1 MKFINKA
8 IYSFVLSVSVLLTD
22 AVFGQTVD
30 KIIAKVDN
38 QILLKSE
45 LELAYLQFIA
55 QEQNVENKNL
65 EGVKCRVLETLL
77 INKLMLAKAEIDSVT
92 IDKEA
97 VDEQLN
103 RRMQYFIN
111 QAGGDPK
118 KLEAYYNKSID
129 ELKKELRKGVKDQM
143 IIQKMQETITSKV
156 KITPADVKKFFN
168 ELPKDS
174 LPFFSTEVEVGQIV
188 RIPDVGKDQ
197 KNAAKAKLE
206 KIKERIL
213 NGEDFCKLAEMYSED
228 PGSAKQCGELG
239 WFKRGELVPQYEA
252 AALKLKPGEYSPII
266 ESQFGFHFI
275 QLIERRASEYNSRHI
290 LIKPNSSVKDIGATD
305 RFLDSLR
312 NLILKDSVSF
322 EKAANQHSADRDTK
336 NNGGFFLDPNTGST
350 KIPYEEIDPVIFF
363 IIDTMKAGSITPPIP
378 YRMADGTEGMRIIYY
393 KSKTPPH
400 QANMKDDYQK
410 IHKAS
415 LDERKNIILNEWF
428 DKNKGDV
435 FVDIDNEYKDCN
447 ITLSQ

>member
-1 MKFINKA
+1 M
-8 IYSFVLSVSVLLTD
+8 VLFTTI
-22 AVFGQTVD
+22 AFGQTVD

-55 QEQNVENKNL
+55 QEQNMENKNTDD
-65 EGVKCRVLETLL
+65 VKCHVLETLL
-77 INKLMLAKAEIDSVT
+77 INKLLLAKAEIDSVT
-92 IDKEA
+92 VDKEV
-97 VDEQLN
+97 VDEQID

-118 KLEAYYNKSID
+118 KLEAYYHKSID
-129 ELKKELRKGVKDQM
+129 ELKKDLRKGVKDQM
-143 IIQKMQETITSKV
+143 VIQKMQDNITAKV
-156 KITPADVKKFFN
+156 KITPSEVKKFFS
-168 ELPKDS
+168 EIPKDS

-213 NGEDFCKLAEMYSED
+213 KGEDFCKLAEMYSED

-252 AALKLKPGEYSPII
+252 AALKLKPGEYSPIV

-290 LIKPNSSVKDIGATD
+290 LIKPNFSVKDIGSTN

-312 NLILKDSVSF
+312 SLILNDSISF
-322 EKAANQHSADRDTK
+322 EKAAHQYTADKDTK
-336 NNGGFFLDPNTGST
+336 NNGGFFLDANTGST

-363 IIDTMKAGSITPPIP
+363 IIDTMKAGGISPPIP

-393 KSKTPPH
+393 KSKTAPH
-400 QANMKDDYQK
+400 QANLVDDYQK
-410 IHKAS
+410 IYKAT
-415 LDERKNIILNEWF
+415 LTEKKNTILNQWF
-428 DKNKGDV
+428 DKNKNDV
-435 FVDIDNEYKDCN
+435 FVDVDNEYKPCN